1 MATAATL
8 GLGVSAVAAVSVG
21 MWVGLKP
28 AATSQV
34 HTYYIAADKVE
45 WDYSPG
51 DTNRLTGQPWG
62 EHEAW
67 WVTPSDKR
75 IGKVYQ
81 KAIYREYSDSTFT
94 TLKQRPPEWE
104 HLGIL
109 GPLIRAQV
117 GDTIVVKLRNNV
129 EFPVSLHPHGVFYDK
144 DSEGAPYADGTGEA
158 DRLDD
163 AVPTGGSH
171 TYVWP
176 VPERAGP
183 AENDPS
189 SVFWMYHSHTNDVRD
204 VNAGLVGPMII
215 DRRGSLTAEGRPK
228 GIDRELVIAFAE
240 FNENESWYLEENVQ
254 RYTGTPD
261 SVVIA
266 RAFFGDMRQTVE
278 GGGNFM
284 QSMNGFIYG
293 ALPGLT
299 MTVGDRVRW
308 YLMASTNFEFH
319 APHWHGNVV
328 TVQGMRTDV
337 TALLPMGML
346 VADMVPDNPGTWF
359 FHCHVG
365 PHLEAGMQSLYHV
378 LPAGTDL
385 AGRM

>member
-1 MATAATL
+1 M
-8 GLGVSAVAAVSVG
+8 
-21 MWVGLKP
+21 
-28 AATSQV
+28 
-34 HTYYIAADKVE
+34 
-45 WDYSPG
+45 
-51 DTNRLTGQPWG
+51 
-62 EHEAW
+62 
-67 WVTPSDKR
+67 
-75 IGKVYQ
+75 
-81 KAIYREYSDSTFT
+81 
-94 TLKQRPPEWE
+94 
-104 HLGIL
+104 
-109 GPLIRAQV
+109 

-240 FNENESWYLEENVQ
+240 FDENESWYLKENIR

-261 SVVIA
+261 SVVVA
-266 RAFFGDMRQTVE
+266 RGFFGNLNQGFE

-284 QSMNGFIYG
+284 ESMNGFTYG

-308 YLMASTNFEFH
+308 YLMASTNFEIH

-385 AGRM
+385 AGGM